1 MARRRP
7 WDAVVVGGG
16 VVGCAV
22 LRELTV
28 RLGWLTLTL
37 TITITITMTLT
48 PGALYVRSEVVV
60 DPWLLLLP
68 LLPLPLLLLGAP
80 RLARECLGSGL
91 AVQNGAERRSP
102 RRRGRRPGPTPWP

>member
-1 MARRRP
+1 MAARRP

-48 PGALYVRSEVVV
+48 PRCALRALRS
-60 DPWLLLLP
+60 
-68 LLPLPLLLLGAP
+68 
-80 RLARECLGSGL
+80 GS
-91 AVQNGAERRSP
+91 
-102 RRRGRRPGPTPWP
+102 